1 VQFRP
6 WQLCP
11 KTYTP
16 NTFIIQDLTSVMGKG
31 KKQEL
36 ENCYTKHFSKYGFEK
51 KSFKNVTKWNAS
63 RNLLSQHSTEENHVG
78 KKLHFP
84 TDI

>member
-1 VQFRP
+1 
-6 WQLCP
+6 
-11 KTYTP
+11 
-16 NTFIIQDLTSVMGKG
+16 MGKG

-36 ENCYTKHFSKYGFEK
+36 ENCYTKHFRKYGFEK
-51 KSFKNVTKWNAS
+51 KSFKNATKWNAS
-63 RNLLSQHSTEENHVG
+63 RNLLSQHSTKENHVG